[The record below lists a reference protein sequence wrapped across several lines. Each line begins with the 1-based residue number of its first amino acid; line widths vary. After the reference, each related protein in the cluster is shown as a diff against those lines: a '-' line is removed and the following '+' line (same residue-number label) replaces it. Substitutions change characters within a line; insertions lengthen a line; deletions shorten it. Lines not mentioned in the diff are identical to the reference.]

1 MILRCLATLSLLL
14 LSECL
19 RKDIAPQFVS
29 GRDAHEMTMLASG
42 REFAVCVVTVY
53 QTRPGLEPPTLLAH
67 FEPWSRTQIEQRVDE
82 MAIEGRVLSNA
93 MECWGDEIKAATRA
107 PDPFSYLERAKLMNA
122 FDHAA
127 HVAIFD
133 PQRHLFLAL
142 QG

>member
-1 MILRCLATLSLLL
+1 MILRCVAALSLLL

-42 REFAVCVVTVY
+42 REFVGCVVTVY
-53 QTRPGLEPPTLLAH
+53 RTVPGMEPPTLLAD
-67 FEPWSRTQIEQRVDE
+67 FEPWRTTPIESRISDT
-82 MAIEGRVLSNA
+82 AIEWRVLSSA
-93 MECWGDEIKAATRA
+93 TECWSEEIKALTKA
-107 PDPFSYLERAKLMNA
+107 PDPFSYLEQAKLMNA

-133 PQRHLFLAL
+133 PQRHLFIALA
-142 QG
+142 G